1 MLWWLLLRG
10 IFVILWGFDRLKFSI
25 FIPLLHNVP
34 LVSFSRIDARKG
46 RWQRH
51 TNNHPKAQGE
61 MMVKKDLEEKFLNQL
76 FVIPLFRYSVIT
88 KFRFYSNT
96 PRSIAFRIGWAA
108 PKRITYI
115 FAFFGHSF

>member
-1 MLWWLLLRG
+1 
-10 IFVILWGFDRLKFSI
+10 
-25 FIPLLHNVP
+25 
-34 LVSFSRIDARKG
+34 
-46 RWQRH
+46 
-51 TNNHPKAQGE
+51 

-115 FAFFGHSF
+115 FAFFVHSF